1 METRFDVDAPRRPT
15 NLSVNSDLLRQAREL
30 DINLSRVLEAAL
42 ADQVRTLRTQQ
53 WLEANQK
60 AIADYNAH
68 IEADGVFSAGLRS
81 F

>member
-1 METRFDVDAPRRPT
+1 MNIRFDLNAPRKPT
-15 NLSVNSDLLRQAREL
+15 NLSVNSDLLRQARDL

-42 ADQVRTLRTQQ
+42 IEQVRTIHAHK
-53 WLEANQK
+53 WLEANRQ

-68 IEADGVFSAGLRS
+68 IERDGVFGEGLRS